1 MNKLVKT
8 VRKDKLYSEFLKSL
22 NGIMDLPKREL

>member
-8 VRKDKLYSEFLKSL
+8 VKKDELFSVFLKSL

>member
-8 VRKDKLYSEFLKSL
+8 IKEDELYSEFLKSL

>member
-8 VRKDKLYSEFLKSL
+8 VKKDELYSEFLKSL

>member
-8 VRKDKLYSEFLKSL
+8 IREDELYSEFLKSL

>member
-8 VRKDKLYSEFLKSL
+8 VNKEDLYSEFLKAL
-22 NGIMDLPKREL
+22 NGITDLPKREL

>member
-8 VRKDKLYSEFLKSL
+8 VRKDELYSEFLKSL

>member
-8 VRKDKLYSEFLKSL
+8 VKKADLYREFLKSL
-22 NGIMDLPKREL
+22 DGVL